1 MYWAELGE
9 HVMIERAYLDG
20 NGRQILIG
28 FGVAQPNGLTI
39 DIEAQRLYWCDTGL
53 GTIAYGDITSVGV
66 PAINTLTI
74 NDGTLNQPF
83 SLTLSETSVFWT
95 DWGTNSVYSTH
106 KDHGNDEDDGHFFT
120 VYTSSPGATPR
131 GLEVVSSNQQPTGI
145 YGRNE
150 ECTIVCILCFLAD
163 GILNPCNGSG
173 CSHICMLSRNTAG
186 FTCACPEN
194 YVLDS
199 DGVTCQSKTS

>member
-39 DIEAQRLYWCDTGL
+39 DIEAQRLYWCDTAL

-120 VYTSSPGATPR
+120 VYTSLPGATPR

-150 ECTIVCILCFLAD
+150 DVYNSLYSVLPCRWYFKPVQWKWLQSHLYALKKRRWIHLC
-163 GILNPCNGSG
+163 
-173 CSHICMLSRNTAG
+173 LS
-186 FTCACPEN
+186 
-194 YVLDS
+194 
-199 DGVTCQSKTS
+199 